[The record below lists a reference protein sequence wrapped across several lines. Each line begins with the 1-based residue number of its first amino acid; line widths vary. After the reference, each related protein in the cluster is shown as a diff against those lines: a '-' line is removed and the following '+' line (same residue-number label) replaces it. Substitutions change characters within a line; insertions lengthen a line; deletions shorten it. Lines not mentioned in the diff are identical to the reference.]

1 MSDVDPNLTPAAPE
15 ASGETAQ
22 FESAGAMLRR
32 AREAQGLDLDQLAL
46 LLKVPVRK
54 LEALEDD
61 RLDDLPGTAFVRG
74 LAMSV
79 SRQLGLDPHPVLGA
93 LPSALPPPQKLEN
106 VSRGLATPYREPAS
120 RVIGGGSPEWLRPTV
135 IAPAV
140 LILAALLF
148 WFAPPMRTL
157 FSTTGGSVA
166 EHADAAASTAVEV
179 AASGVAMVVQA
190 ASAAP
195 AAVASAVGLSASGA
209 AAGAASGTA
218 AGASAPPVPPAVVD
232 TVFSAPQDEPNAATP
247 AAAAS
252 GAIVLRTSA
261 ESWVEVRDAAGGV
274 LLSRMLVPGEAVGLD
289 GAMPIKLKIGN
300 AVGTRVILRGAV
312 VDLAPHTR
320 DNVARLELK

>member
-1 MSDVDPNLTPAAPE
+1 MSDIDPNPTPAAPAE
-15 ASGETAQ
+15 SGEAVQTAQ
-22 FESAGAMLRR
+22 FESAGALLRR

-79 SRQLGLDPHPVLGA
+79 ARQLGLDPQPVLAA
-93 LPSALPPPQKLEN
+93 LPSALPPPQKLES
-106 VSRGLATPYREPAS
+106 VSRGLATPYREPVS
-120 RVIGGGSPEWLRPTV
+120 RVIGGGPPEWLRPTV

-157 FSTTGGSVA
+157 FSAAGGSVA
-166 EHADAAASTAVEV
+166 EQADAAASKAADA

-190 ASAAP
+190 AASAP
-195 AAVASAVGLSASGA
+195 AAVASAVGLGAS
-209 AAGAASGTA
+209 AAG

-232 TVFSAPQDEPNAATP
+232 TVFSAPQDEPNASAP

-252 GAIVLRTSA
+252 GAVVLRTSA

-274 LLSRMLVPGEAVGLD
+274 LLSRMLVPGEAVGLE

-312 VDLAPHTR
+312 VDLAPYTR

>member
-1 MSDVDPNLTPAAPE
+1 MSDADPNLTPAAPE

-79 SRQLGLDPHPVLGA
+79 SRQLGLDPQPVLAA

-120 RVIGGGSPEWLRPTV
+120 RAIGGGSPEWLRPTV
-135 IAPAV
+135 IAPAL

-157 FSTTGGSVA
+157 FSNAGGGVA
-166 EHADAAASTAVEV
+166 EQADAAASSAVDA

-209 AAGAASGTA
+209 ASGAV

-232 TVFSAPQDEPNAATP
+232 TVFSAPQEEPNASAP

-252 GAIVLRTSA
+252 GAVVLRTSA

-312 VDLAPHTR
+312 VDLAQYTR

>member
-1 MSDVDPNLTPAAPE
+1 MSDADPNLTPATPAEP
-15 ASGETAQ
+15 GETAQ

-79 SRQLGLDPHPVLGA
+79 SRQLGLDPQPVLGA

-106 VSRGLATPYREPAS
+106 VSRGLATPYREPVS
-120 RVIGGGSPEWLRPTV
+120 RVIGGGPPEWLRPTV

-157 FSTTGGSVA
+157 FSAAGGSVA
-166 EHADAAASTAVEV
+166 EQADAAASKAVDA

-195 AAVASAVGLSASGA
+195 AAVASAVGLPASGA
-209 AAGAASGTA
+209 ASGAA

-232 TVFSAPQDEPNAATP
+232 TVFSAPQDEPNAASP

-252 GAIVLRTSA
+252 GAVVLRTSA

-289 GAMPIKLKIGN
+289 GTLPIRLKIGN
-300 AVGTRVILRGAV
+300 AVGTRVILRGKV
-312 VDLAPHTR
+312 VDLAPYTR
-320 DNVARLELK
+320 DNVARLELN

>member
-1 MSDVDPNLTPAAPE
+1 MSDADPNLTPAAPAEPGE
-15 ASGETAQ
+15 AAQ

-74 LAMSV
+74 LAMAV
-79 SRQLGLDPHPVLGA
+79 ARQLGLDPQPVLAA

-106 VSRGLATPYREPAS
+106 VSRGLATPYREPVS
-120 RVIGGGSPEWLRPTV
+120 RMIGGGSPEWLRLTV

-157 FSTTGGSVA
+157 FSTAGGSAA
-166 EHADAAASTAVEV
+166 ESAAAAASSAVDA
-179 AASGVAMVVQA
+179 AASGVAMVAQA
-190 ASAAP
+190 ASAAGLP
-195 AAVASAVGLSASGA
+195 ASAA
-209 AAGAASGTA
+209 AAGAASAAA

-232 TVFSAPQDEPNAATP
+232 TVFSAPQDEPNAASP

-252 GAIVLRTSA
+252 GAVVLRTSA
-261 ESWVEVRDAAGGV
+261 ESWVEVRDGVGSV

-300 AVGTRVILRGAV
+300 AVGTRVILRGTV
-312 VDLAPHTR
+312 VDLAPFTR
-320 DNVARLELK
+320 DNIARLELK

>member
-1 MSDVDPNLTPAAPE
+1 MSDADPNLTPAAP
-15 ASGETAQ
+15 ADSGETAQ

-79 SRQLGLDPHPVLGA
+79 SRQLGLDPQPVLGA

-106 VSRGLATPYREPAS
+106 VSRGLATPYREPVS

-157 FSTTGGSVA
+157 FSAAGGSVA
-166 EHADAAASTAVEV
+166 EPADAAASKAMDL
-179 AASGVAMVVQA
+179 AASGAAIAVQA
-190 ASAAP
+190 ASAVP
-195 AAVASAVGLSASGA
+195 AAGASAAGPSASGVPG
-209 AAGAASGTA
+209 AAGA
-218 AGASAPPVPPAVVD
+218 ASAPPVPPAVVD
-232 TVFSAPQDEPNAATP
+232 TVFSAPQDEPNAASP

-252 GAIVLRTSA
+252 GAVVLRTSA
-261 ESWVEVRDAAGGV
+261 ESWVEVRDGAGGV

-300 AVGTRVILRGAV
+300 ADGTRVILRGKV
-312 VDLAPHTR
+312 VDLAPYTR
-320 DNVARLELK
+320 DNIARLELK